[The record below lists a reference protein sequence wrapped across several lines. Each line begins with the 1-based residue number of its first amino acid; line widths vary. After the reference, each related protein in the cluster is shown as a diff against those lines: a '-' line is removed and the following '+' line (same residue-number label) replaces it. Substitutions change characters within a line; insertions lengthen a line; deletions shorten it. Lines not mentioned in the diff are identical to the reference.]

1 MQKDKDISKLIDGV
15 LESLD
20 GLQRAEP
27 NPFLYTRVMAGM
39 NREHDSTWEKIA
51 NLFSRPV
58 VAFATV
64 ILFIAINAVV
74 FFKVSD
80 DSSPAAQ
87 EPALMAGN
95 DFGLS
100 VTSFYDINPEQNDV
114 VQK

>member
-1 MQKDKDISKLIDGV
+1 MNNNSDIQKQVHDTLD
-15 LESLD
+15 SLN
-20 GLQRAEP
+20 GIQRAEP
-27 NPFLYTRVMAGM
+27 IPFLFTRVMARI
-39 NREHDSTWEKIA
+39 NNKQNSVWEK
-51 NLFSRPV
+51 LSYVFSKPA

-74 FFKVSD
+74 LFSVAGN
-80 DSSPAAQ
+80 SPSAPQ

-100 VTSFYDINPEQNDV
+100 VNSIYDINPEQNDI

>member
-1 MQKDKDISKLIDGV
+1 MSNHNDIQKLVDDTLD
-15 LESLD
+15 SLN
-20 GLQRAEP
+20 GIQRAEP
-27 NPFLYTRVMAGM
+27 IPFLFTRVMALV
-39 NREHDSTWEKIA
+39 NNKQNSVWEKLA
-51 NLFSRPV
+51 YVFSKPA

-74 FFKVSD
+74 LFSVAGN
-80 DSSPAAQ
+80 SPSAPQ

-100 VTSFYDINPEQNDV
+100 VNSIYDINPEQNDI

>member
-27 NPFLYTRVMAGM
+27 NPFLYTRVMARI

-64 ILFIAINAVV
+64 ILFIAINAIVL
-74 FFKVSD
+74 FKNTD
-80 DSSPAAQ
+80 DSATITQ
-87 EPALMAGN
+87 EPTLLAGN

-100 VTSFYDINPEQNDV
+100 VTSFYDINPEQNDI

>member
-1 MQKDKDISKLIDGV
+1 MQKNKDIHKMADKV

-27 NPFLYTRVMAGM
+27 NPFLYTRVMARI

-58 VAFATV
+58 MAFATV
-64 ILFIAINAVV
+64 ILFVVINAVV
-74 FFKVSD
+74 LFKVSE
-80 DSSPAAQ
+80 DSSPTTQ

-100 VTSFYDINPEQNDV
+100 VTTFYDINPEQNDV